1 MNYLESERF
10 WTAEQAQIHNSRLAF
25 YKLEREEKY
34 DRDQQNALRQII
46 GSINQM
52 MKDDKND

>member
-1 MNYLESERF
+1 MHQLESERF

-34 DRDQQNALRQII
+34 DRDQRNAWRQIV
-46 GSINQM
+46 GLINQM